1 MSFQAKVNEY
11 NSIRYW
17 NNNPIIADAERQLRQ
32 ASDNGTNR
40 YSIDAVVVY

>member
-17 NNNPIIADAERQLRQ
+17 NNNPIIVDAERQLRQ
-32 ASDNGTNR
+32 LADTGASR
-40 YSIDAVVVY
+40 YD